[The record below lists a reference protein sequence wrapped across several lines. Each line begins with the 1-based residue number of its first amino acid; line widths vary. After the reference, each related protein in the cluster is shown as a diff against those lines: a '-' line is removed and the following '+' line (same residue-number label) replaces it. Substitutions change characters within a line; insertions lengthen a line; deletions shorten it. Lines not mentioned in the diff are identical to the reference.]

1 VQHDTI
7 ELLGLVAG
15 LVGACAYAP
24 QAVKIWREKSARDVS
39 ALSYTMVLVGNLLWI
54 GYGVLRAAPSIVIWN
69 VVAALIAIFV
79 LTLKVTTRD
88 RAGLA

>member
-1 VQHDTI
+1 MQHDSI

-39 ALSYTMVLVGNLLWI
+39 ALTYTMVLAGNLLWI
-54 GYGVLRAAPSIVIWN
+54 GYGVLRAAPSIVIP
-69 VVAALIAIFV
+69 VAAAIATFV
-79 LTLKVTTRD
+79 LTLKVTTRTK
-88 RAGLA
+88 ASA